1 MLNHSASNSDTIWL
15 LIVAHPDDESMFFLP
30 ALRNLLTKCCN
41 NDSNNKNNTG
51 SNSNIVRVL
60 CLSNGD
66 YRSIS
71 DGPIRTS
78 EMYTACSVIGIKPQ
92 YVTIVNQ
99 VRLRDGPD
107 EVWNSN
113 VICEIILDYICNI
126 LLPSFD
132 AVDAAETPHND
143 GERDNYGSS
152 SFGKRRT
159 NKSSWKYVQMNNLKQ
174 QRQQQSSS
182 DTAFPPPTSATLR
195 HNINILTFDQ
205 WGISKHPNHIDVFRG
220 VHYLLHEKCCI
231 KDDENIIRTMLR
243 FALHNDNKIMNDS
256 AVAELNVTV
265 YTLHTISNPIY
276 KYFLWIFLV
285 IVPFLVVWFI
295 QTLRYLI
302 YFLLGGLLLSGG
314 TNKDD
319 DSSRIQSFSRM
330 TQSYTTSNN
339 DDVNGITL
347 QCRIMDPFLVWQAM
361 SAHYSQ
367 FVWYRRLSVLFSRYS
382 YINDLHQLTID
393 TAVVA
398 APDKDDETDDEFA
411 LSLLPPVVI
420 VKEEDGNTSTSTL
433 SILSPIQIHALRI
446 AVLPSTL
453 HHRPWKRIYSLARDG
468 DSFVT
473 FRHRMEEWHG
483 GSSTSCSSTSNSG
496 HQGRHSN
503 QSSTLLVVKTSNGE
517 IIGGY
522 ADIPIVPWA
531 STGSNSAA
539 KSCLFKLNI
548 ITNTKTASLEV
559 VVDVYGKQE
568 SCMLSNKKII
578 FDSTRRIIA
587 FGGSD
592 SAKPSFDD
600 DAGFGLCLTDNFVR
614 GTTSKCAA
622 YQMNAPLISDPG
634 GIFDVLDVEVW
645 GFVFG
650 EI

>member
-1 MLNHSASNSDTIWL
+1 MMNNNYSANSDTNIWL

-30 ALRNLLTKCCN
+30 ALRNLLTTCCN
-41 NDSNNKNNTG
+41 NDSNNSSG
-51 SNSNIVRVL
+51 SNSNVRVL

-66 YRSIS
+66 YQSIS

-78 EMYTACSVIGIKPQ
+78 EMYAACSIIGIKSQ
-92 YVTIVNQ
+92 YATVVND
-99 VRLRDGPD
+99 VRLRDGPN

-113 VICEIILDYICNI
+113 VLCEIILDYICNN

-132 AVDAAETPHND
+132 AND
-143 GERDNYGSS
+143 NNGASSGE
-152 SFGKRRT
+152 RT
-159 NKSSWKYVQMNNLKQ
+159 NKSSWKYIETNNVKQ
-174 QRQQQSSS
+174 QQQSSS
-182 DTAFPPPTSATLR
+182 SDNTASPLTRSVTTLR

-205 WGISKHPNHIDVFRG
+205 WGISKHPNHMDVYRG

-231 KDDENIIRTMLR
+231 KDDDNTARTMLQ
-243 FALHNDNKIMNDS
+243 FALHNVNQEMNDS
-256 AVAELNVTV
+256 AAAELDITV
-265 YTLHTISNPIY
+265 YTLQTISNPIY
-276 KYFLWIFLV
+276 KYFLWMFQDIL
-285 IVPFLVVWFI
+285 PFLTVWFI
-295 QTLRYLI
+295 QILRYLI
-302 YFLLGGLLLSGG
+302 YFLLGGFLLSGG

-319 DSSRIQSFSRM
+319 GSSRIQSFSRLKKFY
-330 TQSYTTSNN
+330 TQSKN
-339 DDVNGITL
+339 DEVDGIVTL
-347 QCRIMDPFLVWQAM
+347 QCRLMDPLLVWQAM
-361 SAHYSQ
+361 TAHYSQ
-367 FVWYRRLSVLFSRYS
+367 FVWYRRLSVLFSRYT
-382 YINDLHQLTID
+382 YINDLSKLTID
-393 TAVVA
+393 AVVVVAEA
-398 APDKDDETDDEFA
+398 AAASARDKDEETDDDI

-420 VKEEDGNTSTSTL
+420 VKEEDGSASTSTM
-433 SILSPIQIHALRI
+433 SILSPIQINVIRT

-473 FRHRMEEWHG
+473 FRRHMEGWHG
-483 GSSTSCSSTSNSG
+483 GSCRGSCTSNG

-503 QSSTLLVVKTSNGE
+503 QSSTLLVVKTANGE
-517 IIGGY
+517 VIGGY
-522 ADIPIVPWA
+522 ADIPIVPWS
-531 STGSNSAA
+531 STASNSAA

-548 ITNTKTASLEV
+548 GTKTTTATTSPEV
-559 VVDVYGKQE
+559 TVDVYGKQQ
-568 SCMLSNKKII
+568 SCMLSTKRII

-592 SAKPSFDD
+592 STKPSDD
-600 DAGFGLCLTDNFVR
+600 DDGFGLCLTDSFVR